1 MNLSRK
7 AVQKSIIL
15 AAILIVVAALNLSG
29 IGCPFYRIFG
39 FPCPGCGMTRAALA
53 LLQLNLAAA
62 WQFHPMV
69 FALPYLLVL
78 FLRDGRVFRNRA
90 LNIAVFC
97 LVALGFAAQYFYKLF
112 CLQ

>member
-7 AVQKSIIL
+7 AVQKHHLGSHL
-15 AAILIVVAALNLSG
+15 DCRCRAQPFGHRLPVLSH
-29 IGCPFYRIFG
+29 FG

>member
-15 AAILIVVAALNLSG
+15 ASILAAIAALSLLG
-29 IGCPFYRIFG
+29 IGCPFYRVFG
-39 FPCPGCGMTRAALA
+39 FPCPGCGMTRAVLS
-53 LLQLNLAAA
+53 LLQLDFAAA

-69 FALPYLLVL
+69 FALPYLLAL
-78 FLRDGRVFRNRA
+78 FLKDGRVFRNRA
-90 LNIAVFC
+90 LNKAVLC
-97 LVALGFAAQYFYKLF
+97 LVVLGFLIQYFYKLF